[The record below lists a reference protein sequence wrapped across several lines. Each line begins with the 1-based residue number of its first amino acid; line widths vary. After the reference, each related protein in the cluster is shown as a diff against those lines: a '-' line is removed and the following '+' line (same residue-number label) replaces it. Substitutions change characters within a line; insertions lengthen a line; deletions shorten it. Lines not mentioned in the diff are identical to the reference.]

1 MLKTSLADLSIESV
15 SHEPGIKKKVFVRK
29 GQMGNITQISL
40 VTFLPGQV
48 ASIHRH
54 QDMWETFIV
63 QMGKGTIEVNQELIF
78 IEAGDC
84 VVVSPGES
92 HEVKNTGVKEMKV
105 LVIGEEI

>member
-1 MLKTSLADLSIESV
+1 
-15 SHEPGIKKKVFVRK
+15 
-29 GQMGNITQISL
+29 
-40 VTFLPGQV
+40 
-48 ASIHRH
+48 
-54 QDMWETFIV
+54 MWETFIV